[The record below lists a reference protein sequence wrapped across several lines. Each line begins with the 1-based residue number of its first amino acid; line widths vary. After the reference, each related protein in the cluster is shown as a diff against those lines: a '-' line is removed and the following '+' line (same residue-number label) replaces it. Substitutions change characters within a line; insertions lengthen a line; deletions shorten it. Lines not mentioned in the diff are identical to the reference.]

1 MLRFVMDE
9 VLTYYDGIQL
19 AFMSI
24 GRSKSAKRFIATQ
37 SLDDGVFLASRI
49 SKSQLNDL
57 KTGILDVKT
66 AMKNPF
72 NGEFYIVL
80 DVLILPTNQHH
91 WVRLDE
97 YFSIPVQYDPVFD
110 RWAIP
115 SSGLFLTDL

>member
-1 MLRFVMDE
+1 MLRFMMDE

-24 GRSKSAKRFIATQ
+24 GRSATEKFLVAQ
-37 SLDDGVFLASRI
+37 SLDDEVFLASRVSAKQVI
-49 SKSQLNDL
+49 DL
-57 KTGILDVKT
+57 RSGTLDVKT
-66 AMKNPF
+66 AMKNPHK
-72 NGEFYIVL
+72 GEFYILL
-80 DVLILPTNQHH
+80 DPILVPTTKPG
-91 WVRLDE
+91 VIGIDE